1 MAAALTVKKFE
12 QPTSFAFTPENLAE
26 AEKHITK
33 YPAGREQ
40 SAVMPLLMLAQRQH
54 DNWLPVAA
62 IEVVA
67 KMVNMPYI
75 RAYEVASFYTM
86 YNLAPVGRYHIQC
99 CTTTPCWLRG
109 SDEVIKACK
118 DTLGIEPGQTSED
131 GRFTLTEVECL
142 GACVNAPMLQVTSS
156 IDDDYFEDLNYDTTR
171 EILQK
176 LKHGEKP
183 RPGPQTGRIS
193 SEPQGGKT
201 TLKEPANARG

>member
-1 MAAALTVKKFE
+1 MSTVSIKKFE
-12 QPTSFAFTPENLAE
+12 QPKSFSFTPENLAE
-26 AEKHITK
+26 AEKHIAK

-183 RPGPQTGRIS
+183 RPGPQSGRIS

>member
-26 AEKHITK
+26 AEKHIAK

-109 SDEVIKACK
+109 SDEVLKACK

-183 RPGPQTGRIS
+183 RPGPQSGRIS

>member
-1 MAAALTVKKFE
+1 MSTVSIKKFE
-12 QPTSFAFTPENLAE
+12 QPKSFSFTPENLAE
-26 AEKHITK
+26 AEKHIAK

-109 SDEVIKACK
+109 SDEVLKACK

-183 RPGPQTGRIS
+183 RPGPQSGRIS

>member
-12 QPTSFAFTPENLAE
+12 QPDTFSFTPENLAE
-26 AEKHITK
+26 AEKHIAK

-109 SDEVIKACK
+109 SDEVLKACK

-183 RPGPQTGRIS
+183 RPGPQSGRIS

>member
-12 QPTSFAFTPENLAE
+12 QPATFSFTPENLAE
-26 AEKHITK
+26 AEKHIAK

-109 SDEVIKACK
+109 SDEVLKACK

>member
-26 AEKHITK
+26 AEKHIAK

-109 SDEVIKACK
+109 SDEVLKACK